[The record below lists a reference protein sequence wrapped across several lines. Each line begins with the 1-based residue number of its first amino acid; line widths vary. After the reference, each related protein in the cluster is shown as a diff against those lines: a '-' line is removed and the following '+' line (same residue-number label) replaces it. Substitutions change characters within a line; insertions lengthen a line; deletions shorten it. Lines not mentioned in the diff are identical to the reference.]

1 MTATDSQGPV
11 IAFLSTGEAYGRP
24 QAPVERRET
33 HCSIIFLAG
42 DRAYKL
48 KRAVTLPYLDY
59 GTAAKREKFC
69 RAELALNRR
78 TAPELYLAVH
88 AVTNSPLGGL
98 SIDGQG
104 EAVDWVLEMRRFEDD
119 GLFDNLAAAG
129 RLTAKLMRDLADEI
143 ARFHTGAEPSFD
155 YGGSSGVAAVI
166 AENDGSLAG
175 FCPPLD
181 ANSVAELHT
190 ASLAALAR
198 VAPLLDKR
206 RQEGKVRR
214 CHGDLH
220 LRNICLYEGRPTL
233 FDCVEFSDAIACID
247 VLYDL
252 AFLLMDLNR
261 SGLNGLANAVFNRYL
276 DRTGDVAGLAALP
289 LLMSVRAAIRA
300 HVAATA
306 ALRVPD
312 GAMAQLHAEARA
324 YLASSRALLV
334 PGSPRL
340 IAVGGLSGSGKST
353 LANAA
358 APAFAPAPG
367 ARVISSDVTRK
378 WMMNVRPE
386 VRLPPAAYARAIS
399 EKVYSTMRDQAG
411 LALDGGYTAIV
422 DATFIDPWEREAIAG
437 LATHAGVPFTGLWL
451 TGPGELLACRI
462 AQRRGDPSDADRAIL
477 LQQLEAGTGPVGW
490 HMIDASGDVAACVAA
505 AQAALRL

>member
-11 IAFLSTGEAYGRP
+11 IAFLSTGEAYGRL

-33 HCSIIFLAG
+33 HCSIVFLAG

-88 AVTNSPLGGL
+88 AVTSSPLGGL

-367 ARVISSDVTRK
+367 ARVISGDVTRK
-378 WMMNVRPE
+378 WMNVRPE